1 MNADA
6 IKKVEERIN
15 RLKEIY
21 NEPSDM
27 EKYGIERREL
37 SHSQALSYI
46 FEKSFHLGT
55 FQKFVNIIYTK
66 DSHGYAKSALNGLNL
81 DNIQISDIKIK
92 TEESTENGRCDIV
105 IIAKIVN
112 AEIDKLRIVIENK
125 VCASENKDQTS
136 RYYDHYSKDNQLP
149 TLYVFLVPV
158 SSDESCSCPYFV
170 RITYQDI
177 YDRILSDLSRN
188 SNGELQKFVE
198 NYIKALGLPTQ
209 NSKTRNIMA
218 LDDKFKTGIENFFN
232 DCGPD
237 ILRMLETE
245 NKVFL
250 EKCGSDMLEM
260 LDILNADTDSA
271 ADAIRQKYG
280 DEILRMLPKERA
292 KEVLESQIFPL
303 IEEIAIRNDIKSYE
317 EICDLFPKSL
327 VSTESGSAH
336 LIYNKNMLKNINDK
350 YGKRFPIKVYDQE
363 YYVLAYPLAWTD
375 HGKKDVVEHM
385 ETHPEYF
392 NAEEIEKM
400 NKAIDELER
409 IKILRRAIR
418 NKHTSGLVI
427 VDFKPRYASFGY
439 RGELHLEYDPKSD
452 TLQYTGWN
460 LKDEEIAEFKSF
472 LSKEQNILDFFD
484 DKIAYS
490 IEGNRVIDCGPYELR
505 MQYKGKDKKI
515 SVGAMKTIPY
525 KHPFSV

>member
-37 SHSQALSYI
+37 SHSQALLYI

-55 FQKFVNIIYTK
+55 FQKLVNIIYEK

-81 DNIQISDIKIK
+81 DNIQISDIKVK

-105 IIAKIVN
+105 IIAKLVN

-136 RYYDHYSKDNQLP
+136 RYYDHYSRDNQLP

-198 NYIKALGLPTQ
+198 NYIRALGLTTQ

-218 LDDKFKTGIENFFN
+218 LDNKFKTGIEDFFN

-237 ILRMLETE
+237 IL
-245 NKVFL
+245 
-250 EKCGSDMLEM
+250 S
-260 LDILNADTDSA
+260 IL
-271 ADAIRQKYG
+271 K
-280 DEILRMLPKERA
+280 
-292 KEVLESQIFPL
+292 
-303 IEEIAIRNDIKSYE
+303 
-317 EICDLFPKSL
+317 
-327 VSTESGSAH
+327 TESEV
-336 LIYNKNMLKNINDK
+336 
-350 YGKRFPIKVYDQE
+350 F
-363 YYVLAYPLAWTD
+363 
-375 HGKKDVVEHM
+375 
-385 ETHPEYF
+385 
-392 NAEEIEKM
+392 
-400 NKAIDELER
+400 
-409 IKILRRAIR
+409 
-418 NKHTSGLVI
+418 
-427 VDFKPRYASFGY
+427 
-439 RGELHLEYDPKSD
+439 
-452 TLQYTGWN
+452 
-460 LKDEEIAEFKSF
+460 
-472 LSKEQNILDFFD
+472 
-484 DKIAYS
+484 
-490 IEGNRVIDCGPYELR
+490 
-505 MQYKGKDKKI
+505 
-515 SVGAMKTIPY
+515 
-525 KHPFSV
+525 

>member
-37 SHSQALSYI
+37 SHSQALLYI

-55 FQKFVNIIYTK
+55 FQKLVNIIYEK

-81 DNIQISDIKIK
+81 DNIQISDIKVK

-105 IIAKIVN
+105 IIAKLVN

-136 RYYDHYSKDNQLP
+136 RYYDHYSRDNQLP

-198 NYIKALGLPTQ
+198 NYIRALGLPTQ

-218 LDDKFKTGIENFFN
+218 LDNKFKTGIEDFFN

-237 ILRMLETE
+237 ILSILKTE
-245 NKVFL
+245 SEVFL
-250 EKCGSDMLEM
+250 EKCGLDILDM

-271 ADAIRQKYG
+271 ADDIRQKYG
-280 DEILRMLPKERA
+280 DKILRMLPKERA

-317 EICDLFPKSL
+317 EMCVLFPKSL
-327 VSTESGSAH
+327 ISPQGGSAH
-336 LIYNKNMLKNINDK
+336 LIYTKDMLPLIQDN
-350 YGKRFPIKVYDQE
+350 YGDRFPIEVDNQE
-363 YYVLAYPLAWTD
+363 YYVLAYAPAWTD
-375 HGKKDVVEHM
+375 HGRKDVVGHM

-392 NAEEIEKM
+392 NVEEIEKM
-400 NKAIDELER
+400 KKALDELDR
-409 IKILRRAIR
+409 IKISRRTIR
-418 NKHTSGLVI
+418 HKKTSNFIVVDREVTCSSCGKKFKYSSFSPNYFNCEKCGYGYYICGECADKEHFCNCGGKLVPNSAMLKKKGI
-427 VDFKPRYASFGY
+427 
-439 RGELHLEYDPKSD
+439 
-452 TLQYTGWN
+452 N
-460 LKDEEIAEFKSF
+460 LKK
-472 LSKEQNILDFFD
+472 L
-484 DKIAYS
+484 
-490 IEGNRVIDCGPYELR
+490 
-505 MQYKGKDKKI
+505 MQ
-515 SVGAMKTIPY
+515 
-525 KHPFSV
+525 